1 MPINK
6 NELTKEI
13 LAKAM
18 KCETA
23 EDLIAFAKSEG
34 IELTQEEAEAY
45 LAEMDDV
52 KLDDTALQQV
62 AGGICSVAA
71 ASQERILSFH
81 CGVQSLN

>member
-1 MPINK
+1 MPINE

-45 LAEMDDV
+45 LAEMKDV
-52 KLDDTALQQV
+52 ELDDTALQQV
-62 AGGICSVAA
+62 AGGTSTVAD

-81 CGVQSLN
+81 CGALGLN